1 MGRDAD
7 TPDLWFARGVQFEC
21 VRCGKCCRGEPG
33 YVWVTTEEIAAMAA
47 RLKISREKFIR
58 WNVRREGLRLS
69 LKERKGGDCILWH
82 GQCTVYEARPR
93 QCRAF
98 PFWKEALH
106 AKRVF
111 DALHRDCPG
120 VGRGKFYTCEDILA
134 IAQGQRET

>member
-1 MGRDAD
+1 MGRNDD
-7 TPDLWFARGVQFEC
+7 TPDLWFTRGVQFEC

-33 YVWVTTEEIAAMAA
+33 YVWVTTEDIAAMAA

-58 WNVRREGLRLS
+58 WNVRREGLRLT

-82 GQCTVYEARPR
+82 GQCTVYEARPK
-93 QCRAF
+93 QCRTF

-111 DALHRDCPG
+111 DAMHRDCPG
-120 VGRGKFYTCEDILA
+120 VGRGRFYTCEEILA
-134 IAQGQRET
+134 IAQGQRDT